1 MNGILNRFTP
11 RGRKA
16 AVALAATLYMLLA
29 TWIVSVFQYAE
40 HSLLGL
46 TVFAGFTVLVVLDIY
61 TRKQGRSMTRHGSR
75 NPALWLLMAAGAL
88 NGVIAFLAVL
98 SLDRLA
104 APAVHVLGRWHLLP
118 AVALLCLAA
127 ATGHLMVAERR
138 GIAPLRSLWPKRAG
152 KREGG

>member
-1 MNGILNRFTP
+1 
-11 RGRKA
+11 
-16 AVALAATLYMLLA
+16 MLLA
-29 TWIVSVFQYAE
+29 TWIVSVFCYAE

-46 TVFAGFTVLVVLDIY
+46 TVFADFTVLVVLGIY
-61 TRKQGRSMTRHGSR
+61 TRKQDRSTARYGSGSR
-75 NPALWLLMAAGAL
+75 VLWLLMAAGAL
-88 NGVIAFLAVL
+88 NGAIAFLAIL
-98 SLDRLA
+98 SLDQLA

>member
-16 AVALAATLYMLLA
+16 AIALAATLYMLLA
-29 TWIVSVFQYAE
+29 TWIVSVFRFAE

-46 TVFAGFTVLVVLDIY
+46 TVFADFTVLVVLGACSW
-61 TRKQGRSMTRHGSR
+61 KQGRSMPRHGSG
-75 NPALWLLMAAGAL
+75 NGALWLLMAAGAL
-88 NGVIAFLAVL
+88 NGAIAFLAIL
-98 SLDRLA
+98 SLDQLA
-104 APAVHVLGRWHLLP
+104 APAVHVLGRWPLLP

-127 ATGHLMVAERR
+127 ATGHLMVPERR